1 MGGVALET
9 ARRVQTCR
17 LIEKMEQ
24 NPELAKQLGLTNVS
38 KYRGKL
44 KRVNRECKQRKGE
57 RISW

>member
-1 MGGVALET
+1 MET
-9 ARRVQTCR
+9 ARRVQMCR

-44 KRVNRECKQRKGE
+44 KRVNRECKRRKGE

>member
-24 NPELAKQLGLTNVS
+24 NPELAKQLGLTDVS

-44 KRVNRECKQRKGE
+44 KRVERECKRRKGE